1 LGYLYEYAET
11 KRILKENNTAQDACN
26 RSLSWFLNNAE
37 DPDDYQPVAEA
48 RLIMGKI
55 LVDMQSYQEAVPH
68 LDKARTAFAV
78 GKHYALGE
86 TMMYLGKAHLGLGRR
101 TQAEELLLKA
111 LAEFQR
117 LGLRLKE
124 AETRKLLGI
133 A

>member
-1 LGYLYEYAET
+1 MT
-11 KRILKENNTAQDACN
+11 
-26 RSLSWFLNNAE
+26 NAE
-37 DPDDYQPVAEA
+37 DVDDYLYVARV

-68 LDKARTAFAV
+68 LDKARAAFAV

-86 TMMYLGKAHLGLGRR
+86 TMLYLGKAHLGLGREA
-101 TQAEELLLKA
+101 QAEELLLKA

-124 AETRKLLGI
+124 AETKKLLGL
-133 A
+133 AA

>member
-1 LGYLYEYAET
+1 
-11 KRILKENNTAQDACN
+11 
-26 RSLSWFLNNAE
+26 
-37 DPDDYQPVAEA
+37 
-48 RLIMGKI
+48 MGKI

-86 TMMYLGKAHLGLGRR
+86 TMLYLGKAHLGLGRR
-101 TQAEELLLKA
+101 AQAEELLLKA

-124 AETRKLLGI
+124 AETRKLLGL
-133 A
+133 AA